1 MTTILDGKALADKIS
16 EDLKKEISDNKYTPT
31 LAVVIVGQN
40 PASQIY
46 VRNKNRK
53 AVELGMTSII
63 VELPET
69 ISQTELETEIDKLA
83 KNKKVNAILVQLPLP
98 KHINTQAII
107 EKIPPQKDVDG
118 FHPYNIG
125 RLYSGEKPFS
135 KACTPKGILRILEEY
150 KIDVAGKQVV
160 VIGRSNIVGKPVAAM
175 LTNLNATVTLC
186 HSKTQNL
193 QEQTQKADILICAI
207 GKPKFIT
214 ADYIKE
220 NTVVIDVG
228 INRQDDG
235 KLVGDVDFENVKAKS
250 SYITPVPKGVG
261 PMTIAMLMENSLELY
276 KQQL

>member
-40 PASQIY
+40 TASQIY

-53 AVELGMTSII
+53 ALELGMTSII

-193 QEQTQKADILICAI
+193 QEQTTKADILICAI

-261 PMTIAMLMENSLELY
+261 PMTIAMLLENSLELY